1 MKKSFKYT
9 GILFLLSISS
19 CSDIIDLDSTSNITA
34 DNYYTNY
41 TELQAGLTSC
51 YKGLQKP
58 LSEEWSLT
66 ELRSDNTIMD
76 SKTSTSTVNNDLQY
90 LDQFFPSTSHQG
102 LYRYWLST
110 YNNIRSTNIVL
121 NAVGANYNSLTG
133 VTDYTSIDPAIASA
147 DQCKSIAAEASFIR
161 AYHYFNLARL
171 YGTDAIANGGLFL
184 VDKVLSPEDA
194 KKINRSSLD
203 DIYKFIIA
211 DLKNAID
218 NGNKATYSSVMANTP
233 DQLGHANSWAA
244 KALLAKVYLTRYQS
258 GDKDAAVV
266 LLNSIISSSGYD
278 LLPNYTDVFSVSN
291 EMNKEILFAIRFK
304 GGGIGMGNPLPN
316 LFAPGN
322 TGNSVINGDGKGYN
336 VPTSELLKLF
346 STDART
352 LIDARRAVNIGEY
365 AKFNVIT
372 SIASSGP
379 PSDITDPLYD
389 LTNIKTILT
398 LVSIDNI
405 KVGQIISGLGI
416 NSSSTKVVK
425 INKLKN
431 QVGISSSVTI
441 PANRTLSFYN
451 SVYPNKY
458 MSPTALAFDAENDVP
473 IIRFT
478 DVLLM
483 LAEAEGRTG
492 SKSLIN
498 INKVRTRAGLAAYTS
513 FTSDDDFEKKLSLER
528 RLEFAFENQRWFDLL
543 RFNKTFINSA
553 NKAEAVMTAHFTNLS
568 STYLGF
574 TTIPVTLD
582 DLFKNVK
589 DRAVLPIPQY
599 EIDTNSNLVINQNP
613 GY

>member
-1 MKKSFKYT
+1 MKKSFIYI
-9 GILFLLSISS
+9 GILFLLSLSG

-34 DNYYTNY
+34 ENYFTNY
-41 TELQAGLTSC
+41 TELQAGLVGC

-58 LSEEWSLT
+58 LTEEWSLT

-102 LYRYWLST
+102 IYKYWLST
-110 YNNIRSTNIVL
+110 YNNIRNTNVVL
-121 NAVGANYNSLTG
+121 NAVGANYNTLTG
-133 VTDYTSIDPAIASA
+133 VIDYTPIDPSIATA
-147 DQCKSIAAEASFIR
+147 TQCKSIAAEASFIR

-171 YGTDAIANGGLFL
+171 FGTDAIPNGGVFL

-194 KKINRSSLD
+194 KKINRSSLA

-211 DLKNAID
+211 DLLNAID
-218 NGNKATYSSVMANTP
+218 NGNKASYSSIIANTP

-244 KALLAKVYLTRYQS
+244 KALLAKVYLTRYEP

-266 LLNSIISSSGYD
+266 LLNSIINESGYD
-278 LLPNYTDVFSVSN
+278 YLPNYADVFSVNN
-291 EMNKEILFAIRFK
+291 EMNREILFAIRFK
-304 GGGIGMGNPLPN
+304 GGGLGMGNPLPN
-316 LFAPGN
+316 LFAPSN

-346 STDART
+346 STDAKT
-352 LIDARRAVNIGEY
+352 LIDKRRAVNIGEY
-365 AKFNVIT
+365 AKFNGTT
-372 SIASSGP
+372 SIASRQYIVP
-379 PSDITDPLYD
+379 ITLDKY
-389 LTNIKTILT
+389 TILT
-398 LVSIDNI
+398 LVSLDNI

-416 NSSSTKVVK
+416 TSSSTKVVSVNA
-425 INKLKN
+425 INKE
-431 QVGISSSVTI
+431 VTISSNVTI

-483 LAEAEGRTG
+483 LAEAEGRIG
-492 SKSLIN
+492 SNSLIN

-513 FTSDDDFEKKLSLER
+513 FTSDNDFEIKLSLER

-543 RFNKTFINSA
+543 RYNKTFVNSA
-553 NKAEAVMTAHFTNLS
+553 NKAEAIMTAHFTSLS

-599 EIDTNSNLVINQNP
+599 EIDTNSNIEIKQNL